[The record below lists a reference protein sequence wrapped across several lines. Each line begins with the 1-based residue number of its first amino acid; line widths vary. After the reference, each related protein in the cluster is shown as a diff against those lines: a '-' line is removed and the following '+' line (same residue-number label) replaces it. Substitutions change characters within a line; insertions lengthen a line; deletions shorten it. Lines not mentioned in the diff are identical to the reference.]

1 MNARSCLLVAA
12 LALAAAVALGA
23 FGAHALKAHL
33 GADMLATYQ
42 TAVQYHF
49 WHALGLLGVGVL
61 MMRSAEGTGATEAA
75 EAPALAWIAWLLVAG
90 LLLFSGSLYLL
101 ALTGAT
107 WLGAVTPLGGVAFI
121 AAWLGL
127 AWWAW
132 RL

>member
-1 MNARSCLLVAA
+1 MNARSCLAVAA

-23 FGAHALKAHL
+23 FGAHALKLRLA
-33 GADMLATYQ
+33 AEMLTTYQ

-61 MMRSAEGTGATEAA
+61 MVRS
-75 EAPALAWIAWLLVAG
+75 PDSRALAWVAWLLVAG

>member
-1 MNARSCLLVAA
+1 MNAKYCLLAAA

-23 FGAHALKAHL
+23 FGAHALKGVLA
-33 GADMLATYQ
+33 AEMLATYQ

-61 MMRSAEGTGATEAA
+61 MTRSPDGS
-75 EAPALAWIAWLLVAG
+75 ALASVAWLLIAG

-121 AAWLGL
+121 AAWLWL

>member
-1 MNARSCLLVAA
+1 MNARFCLLVAA

-23 FGAHALKAHL
+23 FGAHALKVRLA
-33 GADMLATYQ
+33 AEMLATYQ

-49 WHALGLLGVGVL
+49 WHALGMLGVGVL
-61 MMRSAEGTGATEAA
+61 MSRSPDDSG
-75 EAPALAWIAWLLVAG
+75 LRWVAWLLIAG

-107 WLGAVTPLGGVAFI
+107 WLGAVTPLGGLAFI
-121 AAWLGL
+121 AAWLWL
-127 AWWAW
+127 AWWAR

>member
-1 MNARSCLLVAA
+1 MNARSCLAVAA

-23 FGAHALKAHL
+23 FGAHALKLRLA
-33 GADMLATYQ
+33 AEMLTTYQ

-61 MMRSAEGTGATEAA
+61 MVRS
-75 EAPALAWIAWLLVAG
+75 PDSRALAWVAWLLVAG

-101 ALTGAT
+101 ALTGAA